1 MGVLML
7 LAPFLHCIAVFFF
20 SATTVR
26 DYLSLAANEI
36 PKEYGKREGKKAWS
50 ELGWPNRLRLLY
62 LRLIHCLT
70 TGLVPWVLRLEAKH
84 LIYSILH
91 ILFRDWD
98 VERRTFKYA
107 EKNFYLARWNQVKE
121 ISPTIF

>member
-7 LAPFLHCIAVFFF
+7 LAPFLHCFAVFFF

-70 TGLVPWVLRLEAKH
+70 TGLVPWVLRLDEA
-84 LIYSILH
+84 S
-91 ILFRDWD
+91 
-98 VERRTFKYA
+98 YA
-107 EKNFYLARWNQVKE
+107 IHFTSCLGIGMLKE
-121 ISPTIF
+121 EPSNMQRKTSTWRVGIR